1 MPASA
6 LLATLVQL
14 ELVCPSCWCS
24 DSKMELVA
32 GLLVAGAVTR
42 EPVLFT
48 CCWALVTA
56 GHCYGGEMSLLGIRR
71 LVAITAQTPAH

>member
-1 MPASA
+1 MSQ
-6 LLATLVQL
+6 LLVLAA
-14 ELVCPSCWCS
+14 WCS

-32 GLLVAGAVTR
+32 GLLAAGAVTR

-56 GHCYGGEMSLLGIRR
+56 GHCHGGEMSLLGIRR